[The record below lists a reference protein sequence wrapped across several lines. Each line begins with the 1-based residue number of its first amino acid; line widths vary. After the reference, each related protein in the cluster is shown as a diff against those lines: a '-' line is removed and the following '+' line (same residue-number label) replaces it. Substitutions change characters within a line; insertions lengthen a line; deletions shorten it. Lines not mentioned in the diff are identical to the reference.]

1 MDFIHDLCPETF
13 VEFTVALRK
22 LRVCIIRCPDGSGI
36 IWCKA
41 CKDEILGLVRRTGF
55 SGCVHIVEAGGNTGT
70 FFQNI
75 LHDIGEE
82 EAVLALKTCVA
93 LFSVL
98 SIKTF
103 PLLSVTFV

>member
-82 EAVLALKTCVA
+82 GGSACLEDLRCLVFCV
-93 LFSVL
+93 VD
-98 SIKTF
+98 
-103 PLLSVTFV
+103 